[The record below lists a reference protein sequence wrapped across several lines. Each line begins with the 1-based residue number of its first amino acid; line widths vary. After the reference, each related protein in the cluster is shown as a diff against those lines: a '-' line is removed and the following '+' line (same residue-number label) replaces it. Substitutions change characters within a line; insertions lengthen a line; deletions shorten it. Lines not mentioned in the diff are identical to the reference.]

1 MNKIREYI
9 NKFERVEGKTYI
21 VTGANSGLGYSTSK
35 HLISLGGKVI
45 MACRNLEKANH
56 AKNDLLKIYP
66 KAQIDILTYDQA
78 DFNSIDHFVHQVKS
92 EYNDFSGLVLNAGL
106 FHPKKAMLTKDGYPL
121 TIGTNYVGVFYLLKK
136 LHEDH
141 FFEQMIDRRI
151 IFVGSLSWSKVRRNQ
166 IEHILKNNPSSSIK
180 EYAQSKT
187 LLGALAYQLSRHKQ
201 EELYFPPHVKALLMH
216 PGVVATNIVSSKES
230 SYPQWFSSL
239 AMKALG
245 FFVPSSDKA
254 SLGIIKLLL
263 DKNISEDKIVVPR
276 GLFHISGYP
285 KEVKYAKK
293 LRLVDEKLIQI
304 SQEILKKDL
313 PDFL

>member
-21 VTGANSGLGYSTSK
+21 VTGANSGLGYSTTK

-121 TIGTNYVGVFYLLKK
+121 TIGTNYVGVFYLLMK

-141 FFEQMIDRRI
+141 FFEQLIDRRI
-151 IFVGSLSWSKVRRNQ
+151 IFVGSLSWSKVKSNH
-166 IEHILKNNPSSSIK
+166 IEHILKNNPPSSIK

-187 LLGALAYQLSRHKQ
+187 LLGALAYQLSRHNNNDT
-201 EELYFPPHVKALLMH
+201 LYFPPHVKALLMH

-245 FFVPSSDKA
+245 LFVPSSDKA
-254 SLGIIKLLL
+254 SLGIMKLLL
-263 DKNISEDKIVVPR
+263 NKNISEDKIVVPR

-285 KEVKYAKK
+285 KVVKYGNK
-293 LRLVDEKLIQI
+293 LRLLDEKIIQV
-304 SQEILKKDL
+304 SKEILIKD
-313 PDFL
+313 